1 MQIEFY
7 RMSCAK
13 SHSYNVEQYE
23 TERDPGSDRGRA
35 VSDEKKLE
43 TTDDSEKGAAW
54 PA

>member
-1 MQIEFY
+1 MQIVFY

-35 VSDEKKLE
+35 VSDEKLE